1 MPEFEFSRDWGYS
14 EKERATARDT
24 ALRIISESTSRTL
37 SEQLPAII
45 DWYAGSPHQE
55 DVPELL
61 NALHERL
68 LKEDSELPDPDDY
81 KSRAAYEEAWE
92 NARVDS
98 EVVIGILNAVRDFV
112 PMNFIAANA
121 DAIEDMADVASEYYR
136 KAWYAEILNAFG
148 FQEFASSL
156 ASITGL
162 ADYFRGRTGRLR
174 SDAMESLAS
183 WFENDESVQRAIAQA
198 FEQGLEYDRRAGT
211 LRERLPWLRWF
222 FDQIPEDEFWRGVF
236 ASNSAPLAAG
246 FQYLVWMGDAT
257 MDDKTRAMWYSY
269 LGDLAR
275 LGVRLEPDDV
285 LHMSRSSELMGR
297 LLCGQ

>member
-1 MPEFEFSRDWGYS
+1 MAEFEFSKDWGYS

-24 ALRIISESTSRTL
+24 ALRIISETHDRTL
-37 SEQLPAII
+37 SEQLPKII
-45 DWYAGSPHQE
+45 EWYAQSPHQE

-61 NALHERL
+61 NALLDRL
-68 LKEDSELPDPDDY
+68 QKANDSLPDVDED
-81 KSRAAYEEAWE
+81 EEAWE
-92 NARVDS
+92 DATVDT
-98 EVVIGILNAVRDFV
+98 ETVVGILNAVRSFV
-112 PMNFIAANA
+112 PMKFIAANA
-121 DAIEDMADVASEYYR
+121 RTIRRMGNVAAEYYY
-136 KAWYAEILNAFG
+136 K
-148 FQEFASSL
+148 
-156 ASITGL
+156 ASIHEQLSHQFNQLLKSALAYVAGL
-162 ADYFRGRTGRLR
+162 ADYFCDGDDTAR
-174 SDAMESLAS
+174 SDAMEELMYLYRTDDLVHAM
-183 WFENDESVQRAIAQA
+183 VAQA
-198 FEQGLEYDRRAGT
+198 FEDGLAYDRRAGT

-222 FDQIPEDEFWRGVF
+222 FDQIPSDEFWRGVF